1 MAAEPG
7 RRVVRGGAAGI
18 ASERDVAQG
27 EAVRSIQMT
36 VRSDPADLPQ
46 VREAVRRVSADAGFD
61 EEQTARLVLAVDEAV
76 ANVIKH
82 GYDGRLDR
90 PVELHLEGV
99 EEEGVR
105 GVRFVVRDFGKQVAP
120 EMICGRDLDDVRP
133 GGLGVH
139 IIRTVMDRVTYAPAA
154 GGGMRLEMVKLSKP

>member
-1 MAAEPG
+1 
-7 RRVVRGGAAGI
+7 
-18 ASERDVAQG
+18 
-27 EAVRSIQMT
+27 MT

-46 VREAVRRVSADAGFD
+46 VREAVRRVSAAAGFD
-61 EEQTARLVLAVDEAV
+61 DEEAARLVLAVDEAV

-90 PVELHLEGV
+90 PVELDLEGV

-105 GVRFVVRDFGKQVAP
+105 GIRFVVRDFGKQVSP
-120 EMICGRDLDDVRP
+120 ETICGRDLDDVRP

-139 IIRTVMDRVTYAPAA
+139 IIRTVMDRVAYAPAA
-154 GGGMRLEMVKLSKP
+154 GGGMRLEMVKLNKP